1 MTRRVPGRP
10 ATAVLVPLLAVAALA
25 ACTGSDPSPA
35 PTSAASAGPS
45 SSSGPTAE
53 PTPSAADPT
62 TAPLALHPEGR
73 IDDFPPNAPEAD
85 VVAHLT
91 ERLGAAPETLDAQYA
106 CEPAGQPGRFLAWP
120 GLRLYVLTSDP
131 EGGET
136 DPYVGGWS
144 LHDEDGGDPALA
156 TVEGL
161 RIGDPQDRIT
171 ELYPEAVS
179 STSEPEDAWWWDT
192 RGDGGYTVVAP
203 DEGSGP
209 AVGVI
214 ASGYFCTA
222 S

>member
-10 ATAVLVPLLAVAALA
+10 VRAILLPLLAVASLA

-73 IDDFPPNAPEAD
+73 IDDFPPNAPESD

-91 ERLGAAPETLDAQYA
+91 ERLGSAPETLDDEYA
-106 CEPAGQPGRFLAWP
+106 CDTAGLPGRFLGWP
-120 GLRLYVLTSDP
+120 GLRLFVLTTDP

-144 LHDEDGGDPALA
+144 LHQGEGGDPASGTA
-156 TVEGL
+156 EGL
-161 RIGDPQDRIT
+161 RIGDPEERISA
-171 ELYPEAVS
+171 L
-179 STSEPEDAWWWDT
+179 
-192 RGDGGYTVVAP
+192 RNAP
-203 DEGSGP
+203 PSR
-209 AVGVI
+209 AR
-214 ASGYFCTA
+214 TT
-222 S
+222 